1 MKEEDLIEE
10 AKKAKSVDEL
20 ILDAERDGIELT
32 KDDAEKVF
40 EELHK
45 TGELSDD
52 EIENVAGGGGCIS
65 HLPIFRH
72 IFTIGSSAFKT
83 LKEKESEK
91 KS

>member
-1 MKEEDLIEE
+1 MTEEDLIEE

-52 EIENVAGGGGCIS
+52 EIENVTAGGCLS
-65 HLPIFRH
+65 HLAVFKQV
-72 IFTIGSSAFKT
+72 FTIGSNAFKT
-83 LKEKESEK
+83 IKEKESEK